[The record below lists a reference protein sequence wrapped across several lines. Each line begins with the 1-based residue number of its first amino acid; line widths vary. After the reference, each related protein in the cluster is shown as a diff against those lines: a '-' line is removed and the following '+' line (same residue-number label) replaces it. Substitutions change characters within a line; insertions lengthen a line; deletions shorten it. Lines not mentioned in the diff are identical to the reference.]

1 MQGRKVQC
9 QVRGGFV
16 GDGTALVGLAVDAD
30 GKGGDGEVVLL
41 DAEGGGIGGLVNG
54 GFEGGCLAAGDA
66 DMQFA
71 VAAHVHGIGL
81 VVGIVVA
88 EGVRQSA
95 LVGLGDVF
103 LFCLGNPFLELA
115 VAVLHGDALLPLG
128 GGLKFF
134 LLHPFH
140 QLAVDGAQGV
150 ETEGLL

>member
-1 MQGRKVQC
+1 MVI
-9 QVRGGFV
+9 
-16 GDGTALVGLAVDAD
+16 
-30 GKGGDGEVVLL
+30 L